1 VPCTVYEASGRIG
14 GRMYSN
20 HAFWGD
26 GQTSE
31 WCGEFID
38 SVDVTMRSL
47 AARFGLTLADVNA
60 AQPNASQ
67 DTNYF
72 LGGYYTSPNW
82 RTMRG
87 ISPRFWLRRTRP
99 IGTLATYNH
108 YTRPDTSSTNLSAYD
123 WIENYVPG
131 GTVRGWANTSMSRS

>member
-14 GRMYSN
+14 G
-20 HAFWGD
+20 ACTPTTPLGD

-31 WCGEFID
+31 CVVN
-38 SVDVTMRSL
+38 SRLVDVTMRSL

-72 LGGYYTSPNW
+72 LGGYYTEPELAHDARHITPILAAQNKA
-82 RTMRG
+82 
-87 ISPRFWLRRTRP
+87 
-99 IGTLATYNH
+99 IGTLATYN
-108 YTRPDTSSTNLSAYD
+108 TIRRPDTSSTISAPT
-123 WIENYVPG
+123 IG
-131 GTVRGWANTSMSRS
+131 SKIRSGRARFAVGRIPRCRDRD